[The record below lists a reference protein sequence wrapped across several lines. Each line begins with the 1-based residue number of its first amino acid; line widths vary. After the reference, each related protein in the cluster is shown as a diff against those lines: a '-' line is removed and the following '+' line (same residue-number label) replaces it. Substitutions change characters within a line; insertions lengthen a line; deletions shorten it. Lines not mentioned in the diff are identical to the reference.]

1 MAEEDSTKIG
11 ISHRPKKGVN
21 ILLVFSLLFAIGA
34 GLFYGWIYLSD
45 ADGDGLNDECVESG
59 GWFCHNSMATPLAD
73 ACISISGVLLL
84 VATVTYAIQ
93 QIGRQR

>member
-11 ISHRPKKGVN
+11 ISYRPKKGV
-21 ILLVFSLLFAIGA
+21 IMLLVFSLLFVIGA
-34 GLFYGWIYLSD
+34 GLFSGWIFLGD
-45 ADGDGLNDECVESG
+45 EDGDGLNDECVESG

-73 ACISISGVLLL
+73 TCISISGVLLL
-84 VATVTYAIQ
+84 VAIVSYAIQ

>member
-1 MAEEDSTKIG
+1 MTEEDSTNIG
-11 ISHRPKKGVN
+11 ISYKPKKGVT

-34 GLFYGWIYLSD
+34 GLFYGWVYLGD
-45 ADGDGLNDECVESG
+45 ADGDGLNDECVASG

-73 ACISISGVLLL
+73 TCISISGVLLL